1 MKRNTPTVVYLTF
14 AALSLLLLLATAA
27 VCFGLL
33 FGQDAHKHSHTY
45 NTTQTRTNCTMEYTH
60 CGRIIKGVGGLY
72 HVKLFQNAEYPP
84 ELCGQDTVACRA
96 KGAFRHDNVTP
107 LVGDVVSLE
116 IDGDGTMISDIAER
130 KNALI
135 RPPLANLDYMFVTF
149 AAAKPAPVLET
160 VDKLICILEHN
171 GITPVV
177 VITKQDVNPAEAER
191 LADIYR
197 TAGFDTFCTSV
208 QNGTGLDQV
217 RAFIS
222 AHCEGKI
229 SAFAGASGVG
239 KSTLLNALFPSLA
252 LSTGEISRKIE
263 RGKHTT
269 RTVELFDMPGT
280 QHGHIAD
287 TPGFSMLDFARF
299 DFFTKEDLPLTMREF
314 APHLGN
320 CRFTKCS
327 HTKEQGC
334 AVLEA
339 VKRGEIPASR
349 HQSFVAIYD
358 VLKNKHDWDN

>member
-1 MKRNTPTVVYLTF
+1 
-14 AALSLLLLLATAA
+14 
-27 VCFGLL
+27 
-33 FGQDAHKHSHTY
+33 
-45 NTTQTRTNCTMEYTH
+45 MEYTH

-72 HVKLFQNAEYPP
+72 QVKPFDNPDYPP
-84 ELCGQDTVACRA
+84 ELAATVACRA
-96 KGAFRHDNVTP
+96 KGSFRHENVTP

-116 IDGDGTMISDIAER
+116 LENTEEGARDALALITDIAPR

-149 AAAKPAPVLET
+149 AAARPAPVLET

-177 VITKQDVNPAEAER
+177 VVTKQDAAPERAEE
-191 LADIYR
+191 LCKIYR
-197 TAGFDTFCTSV
+197 TAGFDTFCTSSQSGQGIDQIRQFIK
-208 QNGTGLDQV
+208 QNCDG
-217 RAFIS
+217 R
-222 AHCEGKI
+222 I

-239 KSTLLNALFPSLA
+239 KSTLLNALFPELS

-269 RTVELFDMPGT
+269 RTVELFDMPQTENGY
-280 QHGHIAD
+280 IAD

-299 DFFTKEDLPLTMREF
+299 DFFTKQDLPLTMREF

-334 AVLEA
+334 AVLAA
-339 VKRGEIPASR
+339 VRSGEIPPSR

-358 VLKNKHDWDN
+358 VLKNKHDWDT

>member
-1 MKRNTPTVVYLTF
+1 
-14 AALSLLLLLATAA
+14 
-27 VCFGLL
+27 
-33 FGQDAHKHSHTY
+33 
-45 NTTQTRTNCTMEYTH
+45 MEYTH

-72 HVKLFQNAEYPP
+72 HVKPFKNPEYPP
-84 ELCGQDTVACRA
+84 ELTEQGSIPCRA

-116 IDGDGTMISDIAER
+116 IESEGALITDIAPR

-135 RPPLANLDYMFVTF
+135 RPPLSNLDYMFVTF
-149 AAAKPAPVLET
+149 AAAKPAPVPET

-177 VITKQDVNPAEAER
+177 VITKYDAKPDYAKE
-191 LADIYR
+191 LCDIYS
-197 TAGFDTFCTSV
+197 TAGFDTFMTSAKSGEGV
-208 QNGTGLDQV
+208 EQIK
-217 RAFIS
+217 AYIS
-222 AHCEGKI
+222 EHCDGKI

-239 KSTLLNALFPSLA
+239 KSTLLNALFPTLA

-263 RGKHTT
+263 RGRHTT

-280 QHGHIAD
+280 ESGFIAD

>member
-1 MKRNTPTVVYLTF
+1 
-14 AALSLLLLLATAA
+14 
-27 VCFGLL
+27 
-33 FGQDAHKHSHTY
+33 
-45 NTTQTRTNCTMEYTH
+45 MEYIH

-72 HVKLFQNAEYPP
+72 HVKPFATASLPP
-84 ELCGQDTVACRA
+84 ELADMGIIPCRA
-96 KGAFRHDNVTP
+96 KGAFRHENLTP

-116 IDGDGTMISDIAER
+116 PETDGALITDIAPR

-149 AAAKPAPVLET
+149 AAAKPAPVPET

-177 VITKQDVNPAEAER
+177 VITKQDAAPER
-191 LADIYR
+191 ADALADIYR
-197 TAGFDTFCTSV
+197 TAGFDTFLTSAKSGQGIEEIKQFV
-208 QNGTGLDQV
+208 KTRCDG
-217 RAFIS
+217 S
-222 AHCEGKI
+222 I

-269 RTVELFDMPGT
+269 RTVELFDMPQTENGY
-280 QHGHIAD
+280 IAD

-299 DFFTKEDLPLTMREF
+299 DFFKKEDLPLTMREF
-314 APHLGN
+314 APYLGQ

-334 AVLEA
+334 AVLAA
-339 VKRGEIPASR
+339 VKRGEIPPSR
-349 HQSFVAIYD
+349 HQSFVAIFD
-358 VLKNKHDWDN
+358 VLKNKHEWDS

>member
-1 MKRNTPTVVYLTF
+1 
-14 AALSLLLLLATAA
+14 
-27 VCFGLL
+27 
-33 FGQDAHKHSHTY
+33 
-45 NTTQTRTNCTMEYTH
+45 MEIPH

-72 HVKLFQNAEYPP
+72 TVKLLDHASLPTGLDRNTPI
-84 ELCGQDTVACRA
+84 ACRA
-96 KGAFRHDNVTP
+96 KGAFRHDNLTP
-107 LVGDVVSLE
+107 LVGDIVSLE
-116 IDGDGTMISDIAER
+116 FEETGQSTRDAGALISEIAPR

-135 RPPLANLDYMFVTF
+135 RPPLANLDIMFVTP

-160 VDKLICILEHN
+160 VDKLICILEHHH
-171 GITPVV
+171 ITPVV
-177 VITKQDVNPAEAER
+177 VITKYD
-191 LADIYR
+191 ADPKYAQEICNIYR
-197 TAGFDTFCTSV
+197 TAGFDTFVTSSKDEYGIDALKAYV
-208 QNGTGLDQV
+208 KAN
-217 RAFIS
+217 
-222 AHCEGKI
+222 CEDKI

-269 RTVELFDMPGT
+269 RTVELFAMPDTERGF
-280 QHGHIAD
+280 IAD

-299 DFFTKEDLPLTMREF
+299 DFFKKEDLPLTMREF
-314 APHLGN
+314 APYLGN

-334 AVLEA
+334 AILEA
-339 VKRGEIPASR
+339 VKRGDIPPSR

>member
-1 MKRNTPTVVYLTF
+1 
-14 AALSLLLLLATAA
+14 
-27 VCFGLL
+27 
-33 FGQDAHKHSHTY
+33 
-45 NTTQTRTNCTMEYTH
+45 MEFPF

-72 HVKLFQNAEYPP
+72 TVKLLTHDIPLPAGHDE
-84 ELCGQDTVACRA
+84 ETLACRA
-96 KGAFRHDNVTP
+96 KGAFRHESITP

-116 IDGDGTMISDIAER
+116 FESTGESSRDAGAMISDIAPR

-135 RPPLANLDYMFVTF
+135 RPPLANLDIMFVTL

-160 VDKLICILEHN
+160 VDKLIFILEHHH
-171 GITPVV
+171 ITPVV
-177 VITKQDVNPAEAER
+177 VITKYDANPTYAEQ
-191 LADIYR
+191 LCQIYR
-197 TAGFDTFCTSV
+197 TAGFDTFCTSARDSYGIE
-208 QNGTGLDQV
+208 QIKEYV
-217 RAFIS
+217 RAN
-222 AHCEGKI
+222 CEGKI

-239 KSTLLNALFPSLA
+239 KSTLLNALFPSLG

-280 QHGHIAD
+280 QNGYIAD

-299 DFFTKEDLPLTMREF
+299 DFFSKADLPLTVREF
-314 APHLGN
+314 APYLGQ

-334 AVLEA
+334 AILQA
-339 VKRGEIPASR
+339 VKEGKIPPSR

-358 VLKNKHDWDN
+358 VLKNKHDWDT